1 MGNAIKF
8 TDSGYVLCRVSVLS
22 GEETVEINNRKCAIR
37 FEVKDTGTGI
47 HHEQLGKI
55 FAPFEQARDIR
66 AAEGV
71 GLGLSISRQLV
82 QMMGGDIFV
91 ESELGKGSRFWFD
104 LTFSTTDVSVPFK
117 TTEKNIIGYKGARK
131 KVLIVDDRQTNR
143 QVLTEWFSQLGFEIS
158 EEMVFRRYHW
168 HKILSLI

>member
-1 MGNAIKF
+1 MQSNLQIR
-8 TDSGYVLCRVSVLS
+8 YVLCRVSVLS

-104 LTFSTTDVSVPFK
+104 LTFSTTDVRFHLK
-117 TTEKNIIGYKGARK
+117 QLKNIIGYKARK
-131 KVLIVDDRQTNR
+131 
-143 QVLTEWFSQLGFEIS
+143 
-158 EEMVFRRYHW
+158 RY
-168 HKILSLI
+168 